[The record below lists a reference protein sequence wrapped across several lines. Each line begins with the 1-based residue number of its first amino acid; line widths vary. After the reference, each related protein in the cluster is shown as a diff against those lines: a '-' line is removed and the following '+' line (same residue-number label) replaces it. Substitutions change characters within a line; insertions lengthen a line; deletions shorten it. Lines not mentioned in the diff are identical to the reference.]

1 MYDNSPS
8 PIMIVYGKTAQEIV
22 KKYQRFNINYTDVIN
37 TAKERLR
44 KVGAIK

>member
-1 MYDNSPS
+1 M
-8 PIMIVYGKTAQEIV
+8 IMSGKTAQEIL
-22 KKYQRFNINYTDVIN
+22 KKSQRSDIDYADAIN